1 MLIKI
6 SNSKLATAIA
16 ASMVVLG
23 LIGMMLIIHMKIG
36 SGEST
41 DQYIAMSGVKLSYVQ
56 AWYII
61 MSIPC
66 LYLVMLFLWW
76 ALRSDERDFKKKYE
90 RKHNK

>member
-6 SNSKLATAIA
+6 SNSRLATVIA
-16 ASMVVLG
+16 ASMVVFG
-23 LIGMMLIIHMKIG
+23 LIGMMLIIHMKIE
-36 SGEST
+36 SGESS
-41 DQYIAMSGVKLSYVQ
+41 DQYVAMSGVKLSYVQ

-76 ALRSDERDFKKKYE
+76 ALRSDERDFKNKYE
-90 RKHNK
+90 RRHNK